1 MICDNMTV
9 HQNAVAHKTYLTLFA
24 TNLESFSK
32 EGILLA
38 ASVIANGKEW
48 ASVLRFST
56 PN

>member
-1 MICDNMTV
+1 MTV